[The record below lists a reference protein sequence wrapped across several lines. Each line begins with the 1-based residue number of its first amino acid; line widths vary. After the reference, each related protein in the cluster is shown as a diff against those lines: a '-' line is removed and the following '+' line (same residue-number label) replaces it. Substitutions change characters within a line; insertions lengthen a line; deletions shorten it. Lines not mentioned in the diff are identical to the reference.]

1 MISLR
6 IQRAIILGLIV
17 LGILIAGFF
26 GLRALIAFRE
36 FRRQGPP
43 PVPSLVEALNRQPL
57 ETDVELIRD
66 WMTVPYISKTYQVH
80 PRILFDAL
88 GISPRGNE
96 EKSLAQLNEEFF
108 PQSPGL
114 TIELVK
120 AVIRAHQAPP
130 TAVVPEAPH
139 PPVQPIGPIP
149 P

>member
-1 MISLR
+1 MSLR
-6 IQRAIILGLIV
+6 VQRAIILGLILLGV
-17 LGILIAGFF
+17 LTAGFF
-26 GLRALIAFRE
+26 GLRAFVALRD
-36 FRRQGPP
+36 FRRHGPP
-43 PVPSLVEALNRQPL
+43 PVPSLVEALNEQPL

-96 EKSLAQLNEEFF
+96 GKSLAQLNEEFF

-114 TIELVK
+114 AIELVK
-120 AVIRAHQAPP
+120 AVIRAHQPPP

-139 PPVQPIGPIP
+139 PPVQPIGPLP